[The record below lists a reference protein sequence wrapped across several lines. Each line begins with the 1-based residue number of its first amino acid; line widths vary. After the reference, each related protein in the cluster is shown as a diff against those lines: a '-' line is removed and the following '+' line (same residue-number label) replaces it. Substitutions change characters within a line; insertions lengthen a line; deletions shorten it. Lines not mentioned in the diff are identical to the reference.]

1 MHLVFIFV
9 FLLHTLA
16 VLPIFSQQQQL
27 SRTSNARILA
37 VHRPSGVFGDT
48 RTENIEELALTDIV
62 LTASIDGKFHALNR
76 TNGQL
81 KWSMRDVPSSPESTP
96 LLHELVRTDHTPS
109 DIHEDDIESDDI
121 YIIEPQSGEIFV
133 MPPGSSTSTPLER
146 LPFTIPQ
153 LVEMSPFRFVGDD
166 QRMFLGRK
174 ETSIITL
181 DLDTGSV
188 ISIYADRCMW
198 DEANETTEIETRGFA
213 GRYSEFDE
221 SESEPRR
228 DKRRRQRREIHI
240 GRTDYHVAV
249 HIRGRGI
256 VQNLSFSVY
265 GPNNVDRERQL
276 TWTRTQDDRY
286 LQPLTDGQIMSFRT
300 SKDSGDPLEWSNNLS
315 HPT

>member
-1 MHLVFIFV
+1 MYLVIISLLLP
-9 FLLHTLA
+9 FL
-16 VLPIFSQQQQL
+16 VLSKQLQQL
-27 SRTSNARILA
+27 SKAPSHRNLA
-37 VHRPSGVFGDT
+37 VHRPSGVFGDPRAET
-48 RTENIEELALTDIV
+48 IEGLALTDIV

-81 KWSMRDVPSSPESTP
+81 KWSMRDVPSSPDSYP
-96 LLHELVRTDHTPS
+96 LLHELVRTDHGS
-109 DIHEDDIESDDI
+109 RDIHDDVDSDDT

-133 MPPGSSTSTPLER
+133 MPPGSSANAPLER

-181 DLDTGSV
+181 DLDTGNV

-198 DEANETTEIETRGFA
+198 DEANATTAVDAHDLAELYDGF
-213 GRYSEFDE
+213 DD
-221 SESEPRR
+221 SESGRFR
-228 DKRRRQRREIHI
+228 SNGRSQRREIHI

-249 HIRGRGI
+249 HIRGRGV

-265 GPNNVDRERQL
+265 GPNNVDRDLQVM
-276 TWTRTQDDRY
+276 WTRTQDDRY

-300 SKDSGDPLEWSNNLS
+300 SKNPGDPLEWSNKLS
-315 HPT
+315 NPT

>member
-1 MHLVFIFV
+1 MYLVFV
-9 FLLHTLA
+9 YLLLPLLVLSGQDQPLVRAPSPRSLA
-16 VLPIFSQQQQL
+16 V
-27 SRTSNARILA
+27 R
-37 VHRPSGVFGDT
+37 HPSSAFGDS
-48 RTENIEELALTDIV
+48 RAENIEELALTDIV
-62 LTASIDGKFHALNR
+62 LTASVDGKFHAFNR

-81 KWSMRDVPSSPESTP
+81 KWSMRDVPSNPQSYP
-96 LLHELVRTDHTPS
+96 LLHELVRTDHTS
-109 DIHEDDIESDDI
+109 RDIHEDDVESDDI

-133 MPPGSSTSTPLER
+133 VPPGSSASTPLER

-174 ETSIITL
+174 ETSIVTL

-188 ISIYADRCMW
+188 ISIYADQCIW
-198 DEANETTEIETRGFA
+198 DEANATTTGETRDFTGVL
-213 GRYSEFDE
+213 DE
-221 SESEPRR
+221 PDDFESKAPGG
-228 DKRRRQRREIHI
+228 KITSQRREIHI

-276 TWTRTQDDRY
+276 AWTRTQDDRY

-300 SKDSGDPLEWSNNLS
+300 SKDPGDPLEWSNKLS